1 MKLTMKRLFSV
12 LLVLCMMLSV
22 LPVGAFAEGDDEQ
35 SYLPGIP
42 NQQHTFNHVDVRI
55 ENVNL
60 KIVTRTIN
68 VATGAT
74 VGEPTEETIR
84 ASVTKVHSVTI
95 QGNTY
100 TNFKKSGNYEFRKT
114 RGVSLPLSG
123 FNSESTAVAVLDLKD
138 GTNKTWE
145 NVSITFNANGIAAAA
160 KNCDGYRGPCRLS
173 GLDFNPA
180 VGSASDIYSEY
191 VHYVVPVRKDWSDS
205 DNQDGLRPDG
215 ITVNLLKNGEVV
227 DSAVLNAGN
236 NWYHEFAVDGN
247 ASDANAYSV
256 AEASAPDGY
265 TKSDAVIKD
274 GIFVITNTHET
285 AKRNISVTKVW
296 HDDGPNS
303 RPANI
308 EVKLLANGVEVEGK
322 TATLNADN
330 EWKYTW
336 ENLPVNAAGK
346 AITYT
351 IQEADV
357 SGYQSAVTGD
367 VTNGFIVTNTQ
378 TTTVSGT
385 KTWDDGDNRD
395 NKRPGSITINLN
407 VRNSDGVDE
416 MLKSKTV
423 TAEDNWAW
431 SFTNLPKYD
440 TNGNLITY
448 TITENPVSGYTSH
461 VDGYNVKNSYSPE
474 TTSVKVTKE
483 WDDAQNQDGVRPET
497 VKVQLYKTVDS
508 VKAAVGDPVELPQ
521 NGEWKYEWTDLYVN
535 EAGKPI
541 TYSVEELDVSDYYT
555 SNVSP
560 YDKEKGFIITNT
572 HTPATITI
580 SGEKTW
586 DLSTNKTGEEVQI
599 PESITV
605 RLKGDGKEYEK
616 TVTPNEG
623 GRWLYSFENLPKYAG
638 GKEIQYTITEDA
650 VDEFTPTVDGF
661 NIVNV
666 YTPGETSVSVKKV
679 WDDANDQ
686 DRLRPESVTV
696 KLYAFGL
703 KEMGTVVL
711 NESNGWTHTFTGL
724 NQKYMGVD
732 IQYTV
737 KEVNLS
743 KDYKA
748 NVTGDMTK
756 GYTIT
761 NTHTPATTS
770 VSVEKVWNDEN
781 DLAGFRPESVQVQ
794 LYELTNDGPTNP
806 VGERVTLNAAGKW
819 EYTWTNLPAKNG
831 GRDINYT
838 VIELPVK
845 NYTARYSGS
854 MADGFTITNTHEVEK
869 MNVTVHKTW
878 ADGNDADGLR
888 PDEVTVQLLRNGTK
902 VGEATLNAENQWTY
916 TFENQPVYAGGEE
929 ADYVVVEKAVANYQ
943 AKVVYKDTD
952 TGLAAE
958 ITNTYTPEETSIT
971 VTKKWTDNSDKLGE
985 RPDKVTIYLL
995 ADGEKTGDELVLNKE
1010 NKWTGTFED
1019 LPLNKDGKEI
1029 KYTVSEKS
1037 VKNYNAK
1044 VTGSAEKGFVVTNTH
1059 TSIPTTGDESNLP
1072 LYAVLFSVGAVALVS
1087 AVVLGRK
1094 KYGKRG

>member
-1 MKLTMKRLFSV
+1 
-12 LLVLCMMLSV
+12 
-22 LPVGAFAEGDDEQ
+22 
-35 SYLPGIP
+35 
-42 NQQHTFNHVDVRI
+42 
-55 ENVNL
+55 
-60 KIVTRTIN
+60 
-68 VATGAT
+68 
-74 VGEPTEETIR
+74 
-84 ASVTKVHSVTI
+84 
-95 QGNTY
+95 
-100 TNFKKSGNYEFRKT
+100 
-114 RGVSLPLSG
+114 
-123 FNSESTAVAVLDLKD
+123 
-138 GTNKTWE
+138 
-145 NVSITFNANGIAAAA
+145 
-160 KNCDGYRGPCRLS
+160 
-173 GLDFNPA
+173 
-180 VGSASDIYSEY
+180 
-191 VHYVVPVRKDWSDS
+191 
-205 DNQDGLRPDG
+205 
-215 ITVNLLKNGEVV
+215 
-227 DSAVLNAGN
+227 
-236 NWYHEFAVDGN
+236 
-247 ASDANAYSV
+247 
-256 AEASAPDGY
+256 
-265 TKSDAVIKD
+265 
-274 GIFVITNTHET
+274 
-285 AKRNISVTKVW
+285 
-296 HDDGPNS
+296 
-303 RPANI
+303 
-308 EVKLLANGVEVEGK
+308 
-322 TATLNADN
+322 
-330 EWKYTW
+330 
-336 ENLPVNAAGK
+336 
-346 AITYT
+346 
-351 IQEADV
+351 
-357 SGYQSAVTGD
+357 
-367 VTNGFIVTNTQ
+367 
-378 TTTVSGT
+378 
-385 KTWDDGDNRD
+385 
-395 NKRPGSITINLN
+395 
-407 VRNSDGVDE
+407 

-521 NGEWKYEWTDLYVN
+521 NGEWKYEWTGLYVN

-541 TYSVEELDVSDYYT
+541 SYSVEELDVLEGYT
-555 SNVSP
+555 PDVS

-686 DRLRPESVTV
+686 DRLHPESVTV

-781 DLAGFRPESVQVQ
+781 DLAGFRPDSVQVQ

-831 GRDINYT
+831 GRDISYT

-943 AKVVYKDTD
+943 AKVVYKDTN

-971 VTKKWTDNSDKLGE
+971 VTKKWTDNDDKLGE

-995 ADGEKTGDELVLNKE
+995 ANGEKTGDKLVLSKE

-1019 LPLNKDGKEI
+1019 LPVNADGKEI

-1072 LYAVLFSVGAVALVS
+1072 LFAVLFSIGAVALVS

>member
-22 LPVGAFAEGDDEQ
+22 LPVGAFADDEVVTAG
-35 SYLPGIP
+35 LPGISATE
-42 NQQHTFNHVDVRI
+42 HTFKHIDMRI
-55 ENVNL
+55 AGASL
-60 KIVTRTIN
+60 TIVKKAVN
-68 VATGAT
+68 VATG
-74 VGEPTEETIR
+74 ETIKTDTETIK
-84 ASVTKVHSVTI
+84 ASVKAVHSVTV
-95 QGNTY
+95 QGTTY
-100 TNFKKSGNYEFRKT
+100 TGFTKSGSYEFRKT
-114 RGVSLPLSG
+114 SGVSLKLSN
-123 FNSESTAVAVLDLKD
+123 FNSNSTAVAVLDLQD
-138 GTNKTWE
+138 GNGTTWK
-145 NVSITFNANGIAAAA
+145 NVTITFNANGIAAAA
-160 KNCDGYRGPCRLS
+160 KNCDGYKNGKLD
-173 GLDFNPA
+173 GLDFDPSA
-180 VGSASDIYSEY
+180 GSASDIYSEY

-227 DSAVLNAGN
+227 DSAELNAEN
-236 NWYHEFAVDGN
+236 NWRHDFAVDGN

-346 AITYT
+346 AIKYT

-367 VTNGFIVTNTQ
+367 ADSGFVVTNTQ

-395 NKRPGSITINLN
+395 KKRPESITINLN

-448 TITENPVSGYTSH
+448 TITENPVSGYTSY

-474 TTSVKVTKE
+474 TTSVRVTKE

-497 VKVQLYKTVDS
+497 VQVQLYKTVDN
-508 VKAAVGDPVELPQ
+508 KKDAVGDSVELSQ
-521 NGEWKYEWTDLYVN
+521 NGEWKYEWTGLYVN

-541 TYSVEELDVSDYYT
+541 TYSVEELDVSGDYT
-555 SNVSP
+555 SEVT

-586 DLSTNKTGEEVQI
+586 DLSTNKTGEEVQL

-605 RLKGDGKEYEK
+605 RLKGNGNEYVK

-623 GRWLYSFENLPKYAG
+623 KWLYSFENLPKYAG

-650 VDEFTPTVDGF
+650 IDGFTPTVDGF

-679 WDDANDQ
+679 WDDADDQ
-686 DRLRPESVTV
+686 DGLRPKSVTV

-711 NESNGWTHTFTGL
+711 NESNGWIHTFTGL

-737 KEVNLS
+737 KEVDLS

-770 VSVEKVWNDEN
+770 VSVEKAWDDEN
-781 DLAGFRPESVQVQ
+781 NLAGFRPESVQVR

-806 VGERVTLNAAGKW
+806 VGEPVTLNAAGKW
-819 EYTWTNLPAKNG
+819 EYTWTNLPAKNA

-902 VGEATLNAENQWTY
+902 VGEATLNAENQWTC

-929 ADYVVVEKAVANYQ
+929 AVYVVVEKAVANYQ
-943 AKVVYKDTD
+943 AKVVYKETD

-958 ITNTYTPEETSIT
+958 ITNTYTPDETSIT
-971 VTKKWTDNSDKLGE
+971 VTKKWTDNDDKLGE
-985 RPDKVTIYLL
+985 RPDQVTIYLL